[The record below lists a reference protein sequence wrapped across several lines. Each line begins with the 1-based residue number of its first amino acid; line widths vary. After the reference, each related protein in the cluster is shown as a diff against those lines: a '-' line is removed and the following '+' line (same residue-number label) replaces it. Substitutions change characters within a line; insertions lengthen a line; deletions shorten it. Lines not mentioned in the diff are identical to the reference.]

1 LEAHGGY
8 LCRLEELDTSELV
21 CLAREALVEDGVEPS
36 DCSLLVS
43 ALERPRVLRLAYDGP
58 HTYGRRGARWYET
71 HHALARRLS
80 TQLGSVVH
88 AYVFDPD
95 ELEQVVGFG
104 GGRKVGGE
112 RMRYEDAE
120 LPDEEDAELDE
131 ASFEKL
137 KTRWPLGHLA
147 KVLGVP
153 REELVRIA
161 RAPAALLDLNGSTA
175 PGRVAELFPLAP
187 GRELQRR
194 VPGPWAALAAV
205 AAPRRAAP
213 GQG

>member
-1 LEAHGGY
+1 MEAHGGY
-8 LCRLEELDTSELV
+8 LCRLEELETSELV
-21 CLAREALVEDGVEPS
+21 CLAREALVEDGIEPG

-43 ALERPRVLRLAYDGP
+43 ALERPRLMRLAYDGP

-80 TQLGSVVH
+80 AQVGSVVH

-120 LPDEEDAELDE
+120 LPDEEDSELDE
-131 ASFEKL
+131 ASFERL
-137 KTRWPLGHLA
+137 KARWPLGHLA

-161 RAPAALLDLNGSTA
+161 RAPAALLDLNGPNA
-175 PGRVAELFPLAP
+175 QGRVAELFPVAP
-187 GRELQRR
+187 GRES
-194 VPGPWAALAAV
+194 
-205 AAPRRAAP
+205 PRRANGSWAAKALLSPRRVAP